1 MTKHNLQQ
9 LEEKITL
16 LLVKVQNL
24 CQEKRHLLNENA
36 QIKHKNQ
43 LAMQKI
49 QQTIEQLKTLEKI
62 GEESFHEKE

>member
-9 LEEKITL
+9 LEEKIAL

-49 QQTIEQLKTLEKI
+49 QQTIEQLKNLEKI